1 MNGQLPQIRDV
12 GALNFVKSQDTRP
25 PTNVATS
32 KAAASLLDTSALSY
46 SLLPSHLQS
55 TAAQHVQS
63 QQHTNHTQPV
73 RKRPTTTPSV
83 ASTPPTSPSYIR
95 TEAFK
100 TIRTRH
106 ETTSLP
112 AQGAGLCLW
121 KHVSPPGLSMPLS
134 SIPLLK
140 PQADLCLSVAP
151 CHHKTSNP
159 TPMAATSTF

>member
-1 MNGQLPQIRDV
+1 MSR
-12 GALNFVKSQDTRP
+12 VKTRGRP
-25 PTNVATS
+25 PTLQLPKQLPLYLTHPPF
-32 KAAASLLDTSALSY
+32 SY

-112 AQGAGLCLW
+112 AQGASLCLW